1 MNFNDQKRI
10 GIIGLGLMGTAI
22 TARLLEHGFHL
33 FVWNRTREKADELL
47 ALGAQ
52 WSDNPLAEC
61 DRVIIS
67 LYTSD
72 VVESVLQQML
82 ADLHADPQA
91 TTLNGRILIDTTT
104 GVPEQSA
111 AMYARLATLGAQ
123 YLDAPISGSSEQT
136 RRGEATVMV
145 GGDRGAFEACNDLWP
160 ILGASVYHIGA
171 SGSAA
176 KMKLVSNLVL
186 GLNRAALAEALVFA
200 QGIGVDPASALEVL
214 RGSMAYSRVMDV
226 KGQKMLNE
234 DFTVQARLSQH
245 LKDVRL
251 ILDSGVTLPLSETHR
266 QLLEQAEA
274 MGLGE
279 QDNCAIIK
287 AIQQC
292 QPLPT
297 RDTTACNE
305 SSVSAKT

>member
-1 MNFNDQKRI
+1 MEKKRI

-22 TARLLEHGFHL
+22 TERLLEHGFHC
-33 FVWNRTREKADELL
+33 FVWNRTRPKAEPLL
-47 ALGAQ
+47 ALGAR
-52 WSDNPLAEC
+52 WSDNPLADC

-72 VVESVLQQML
+72 IVESVLKEL
-82 ADLHADPQA
+82 LNDLRA
-91 TTLNGRILIDTTT
+91 TQLIEKVSGTILIDTTT

-111 AMYARLATLGAQ
+111 AMCAHLATLGVQ
-123 YLDAPISGSSEQT
+123 YLDAPVSGSSEQT

-145 GGDRGAFEACNDLWP
+145 GGDRNAFEACNDLWP
-160 ILGASVYHIGA
+160 VLGANIYHLGA

-176 KMKLVSNLVL
+176 KMKLVSNLAL

-200 QGIGVDPASALEVL
+200 RGIGVDPASALEVL

-226 KGQKMLNE
+226 KGQKMLTEN
-234 DFTVQARLSQH
+234 FTVQARLSQH

-251 ILDSGVTLPLSETHR
+251 ILASGVTLPLSETHC

-274 MGLGE
+274 MGLGDE
-279 QDNCAIIK
+279 DNSAIIK

-292 QPLPT
+292 QL
-297 RDTTACNE
+297 
-305 SSVSAKT
+305 

>member
-1 MNFNDQKRI
+1 M
-10 GIIGLGLMGTAI
+10 IGLGLMGTAMSE
-22 TARLLEHGFHL
+22 RLLEHGFHVL
-33 FVWNRTREKADELL
+33 VWNRTHEKADPLI
-47 ALGAQ
+47 ALGAR
-52 WSDNPLAEC
+52 WSDNPLADC
-61 DRVIIS
+61 DRIIIS

-72 VVESVLQQML
+72 VVESVIEQLL
-82 ADLHADPQA
+82 RDLHTTQA
-91 TTLNGRILIDTTT
+91 SEELLGLILIDTTT
-104 GVPEQSA
+104 GAPEQSA
-111 AMYARLATLGAQ
+111 AMCASLSTLGIQ

-145 GGDRGAFEACNDLWP
+145 GGDREAFEACNDLWP
-160 ILGASVYHIGA
+160 MLGANIYHVGA

-226 KGQKMLNE
+226 KGQKMLDE
-234 DFTVQARLSQH
+234 DFTVQARLAQH

-251 ILDSGVTLPLSETHR
+251 ILASGMKLPLSETHR

-279 QDNCAIIK
+279 ADNCAIIK

-292 QPLPT
+292 QQ
-297 RDTTACNE
+297 
-305 SSVSAKT
+305 

>member
-1 MNFNDQKRI
+1 MERKRI

-22 TARLLEHGFHL
+22 TEQLLEHGFQC
-33 FVWNRTREKADELL
+33 FIWNRTKEKANPLI

-52 WSDNPLAEC
+52 WSDNPLADC
-61 DRVIIS
+61 DRIIIS

-72 VVESVLQQML
+72 VVESVLEQHL
-82 ADLHADPQA
+82 NHLHATQA
-91 TTLNGRILIDTTT
+91 TEKVRGKILLDTTT
-104 GVPEQSA
+104 GSPEQSVSMSA
-111 AMYARLATLGAQ
+111 HLASLGIQ

-136 RRGEATVMV
+136 RRGEATVIV
-145 GGDRGAFEACNDLWP
+145 GGDRNAFEACNDLWP
-160 ILGASVYHIGA
+160 VLGANTYLVGA

-186 GLNRAALAEALVFA
+186 GLNRAALAEALVYA
-200 QGIGVDPASALEVL
+200 LGIGVDPASALEVL

-226 KGQKMLNE
+226 KGQKMLDE

-251 ILDSGVTLPLSETHR
+251 ILASGVTLPLSETHR

-279 QDNCAIIK
+279 VDNSAIIK

-292 QPLPT
+292 Q
-297 RDTTACNE
+297 R
-305 SSVSAKT
+305 

>member
-1 MNFNDQKRI
+1 MNTNNTQKRI
-10 GIIGLGLMGTAI
+10 GVIGLGLMGTAI
-22 TARLLEHGFHL
+22 TERLLQHGYHPFI
-33 FVWNRTREKADELL
+33 WNRTQEKAEELK

-52 WSDNPLAEC
+52 WSDNPLADC
-61 DRVIIS
+61 DRIIIS

-72 VVESVLQQML
+72 VVESVLEKML
-82 ADLHADPQA
+82 ADLQSNQPDRRLQ
-91 TTLNGRILIDTTT
+91 GIILIDTTT
-104 GVPEQSA
+104 GSPEQSA
-111 AMYARLATLGAQ
+111 ALCSRLETIGVQ

-145 GGDRGAFEACNDLWP
+145 GGGRGAFDACNDLWQV
-160 ILGASVYHIGA
+160 LGANVYYTGG

-200 QGIGVDPASALEVL
+200 QGIGVDPAAALEVL

-226 KGQKMLNE
+226 KGQKMLDE

-251 ILDSGVTLPLSETHR
+251 ILSSGVTLPMSQTHR

-279 QDNCAIIK
+279 VDNCAIIK

-292 QPLPT
+292 Q
-297 RDTTACNE
+297 
-305 SSVSAKT
+305 

>member
-1 MNFNDQKRI
+1 MNTNEQKRV

-22 TARLLEHGFHL
+22 TERLLEYGYQT
-33 FVWNRTREKADELL
+33 FVWNRTKEKAHALYD
-47 ALGAQ
+47 LGAQ
-52 WSDNPLAEC
+52 WSDNPLIDC

-67 LYTSD
+67 LYTSEI
-72 VVESVLQQML
+72 VSAVIEQLLSNLQNNQHVSPKPGM
-82 ADLHADPQA
+82 
-91 TTLNGRILIDTTT
+91 ILIDTTT
-104 GVPEQSA
+104 GAPDQSVA
-111 AMYARLATLGAQ
+111 LSAMLASLGTH

-136 RRGEATVMV
+136 RRGESTVMV
-145 GGDRGAFEACNDLWP
+145 GGDRIAFEACGDLWSV
-160 ILGASVYHIGA
+160 LGANVYHTGS

-176 KMKLVSNLVL
+176 KMKLISNLVL

-200 QGIGVDPASALEVL
+200 RGIGVDPTAALEVL

-234 DFTVQARLSQH
+234 DFRVQAKLSQH

-251 ILDSGVTLPLSETHR
+251 MLSSGVTLPMTQAHR

-279 QDNCAIIK
+279 VDNCAIIK
-287 AIQQC
+287 AIDQC
-292 QPLPT
+292 Q
-297 RDTTACNE
+297 N
-305 SSVSAKT
+305 

>member
-1 MNFNDQKRI
+1 MTENARMTENAKKRI
-10 GIIGLGLMGTAI
+10 GMIGLGLMGTAI
-22 TARLLEHGFHL
+22 TERLLEHGHHVL
-33 FVWNRTREKADELL
+33 VWNRTREKADPLIVR
-47 ALGAQ
+47 GAQ
-52 WSDNPLAEC
+52 WSDNPLASC
-61 DRVIIS
+61 GRVIIS

-72 VVESVLQQML
+72 VVEEVLEQML
-82 ADLHADPQA
+82 DGMYDQQLTEELH
-91 TTLNGRILIDTTT
+91 GKILIDTTT
-104 GVPEQSA
+104 GAPEQSA
-111 AMYARLATLGAQ
+111 AMCARWAALGAA

-145 GGDRGAFEACNDLWP
+145 GGQRDAFEACNDLWP
-160 ILGASVYHIGA
+160 VLGQNIYQVGA
-171 SGSAA
+171 CGSAA

-200 QGIGVDPASALEVL
+200 QGIGVDPVSALEVL

-226 KGQKMLNE
+226 KGQKMLDE

-251 ILDSGVTLPLSETHR
+251 ILASGVKLPLSETHR
-266 QLLEQAEA
+266 QLLERAEA

-279 QDNCAIIK
+279 ADNCAIIK

-292 QPLPT
+292 QQ
-297 RDTTACNE
+297 
-305 SSVSAKT
+305 

>member
-1 MNFNDQKRI
+1 MNTNNTQKRI
-10 GIIGLGLMGTAI
+10 GVIGLGLMGTAI
-22 TARLLEHGFHL
+22 TERLIQHGYHPFI
-33 FVWNRTREKADELL
+33 WNRTQEKAKELK

-52 WSDNPLAEC
+52 WSDNPLADG

-72 VVESVLQQML
+72 VVESVLEKML
-82 ADLHADPQA
+82 ADLQSNQPDRRLQG
-91 TTLNGRILIDTTT
+91 TILIDTTT
-104 GVPEQSA
+104 GSPEQSA
-111 AMYARLATLGAQ
+111 ALCSRLETIGVH

-145 GGDRGAFEACNDLWP
+145 GGDRRAFNACNDLWP
-160 ILGASVYHIGA
+160 VLGENVYYTGT

-200 QGIGVDPASALEVL
+200 QGIGVDPAAALEVL

-234 DFTVQARLSQH
+234 DFTVQAKLSQH

-251 ILDSGVTLPLSETHR
+251 ILSSGVTLPMSQTHR

-279 QDNCAIIK
+279 VDNCAIIK

-292 QPLPT
+292 Q
-297 RDTTACNE
+297 
-305 SSVSAKT
+305 

>member
-1 MNFNDQKRI
+1 MEEKRI

-22 TARLLEHGFHL
+22 TERLLEHGFQC
-33 FVWNRTREKADELL
+33 FVWNRTPEKADPLL

-52 WSDNPLAEC
+52 WSDNPLADC

-72 VVESVLQQML
+72 VVESVLTQL
-82 ADLHADPQA
+82 LEDLRARQPIE
-91 TTLNGRILIDTTT
+91 TLRRKILIDTTT
-104 GVPEQSA
+104 GAPEQSV
-111 AMYARLATLGAQ
+111 AMFVRLATWGVQ
-123 YLDAPISGSSEQT
+123 YLDAPVSGSSEQT

-145 GGDRGAFEACNDLWP
+145 GGERNAFEACNDLWP
-160 ILGASVYHIGA
+160 VLGANIYHIGA

-200 QGIGVDPASALEVL
+200 HGIGVDPASALEVL

-226 KGQKMLNE
+226 KGQKMLKD

-251 ILDSGVTLPLSETHR
+251 ILSSGVTLPLSETHR
-266 QLLEQAEA
+266 QLLERAEA

-279 QDNCAIIK
+279 EDNSAIIK

-292 QPLPT
+292 QQ
-297 RDTTACNE
+297 
-305 SSVSAKT
+305 

>member
-1 MNFNDQKRI
+1 MEEKRI
-10 GIIGLGLMGTAI
+10 GIIGLGLMGTAM
-22 TARLLEHGFHL
+22 TERLLEHGFQC
-33 FVWNRTREKADELL
+33 FVWNRTPEKADPLL

-52 WSDNPLAEC
+52 WSDNPLADC

-72 VVESVLQQML
+72 VVESVLTKL
-82 ADLHADPQA
+82 LDDLHATQPIE
-91 TTLNGRILIDTTT
+91 TLRGKILIDTTT
-104 GVPEQSA
+104 GAPEQSVA
-111 AMYARLATLGAQ
+111 TFVRLATLGVQ
-123 YLDAPISGSSEQT
+123 YLDAPVSGSSEQT

-145 GGDRGAFEACNDLWP
+145 GGERNAFEACNDLWP
-160 ILGASVYHIGA
+160 VLGANIYPIGA

-200 QGIGVDPASALEVL
+200 HGIGVDPASALEVL

-226 KGQKMLNE
+226 KGQKMLKE

-251 ILDSGVTLPLSETHR
+251 ILASGVTLPLSETHR
-266 QLLEQAEA
+266 QLLERAEA

-279 QDNCAIIK
+279 EDNSAIIK

-292 QPLPT
+292 QQ
-297 RDTTACNE
+297 
-305 SSVSAKT
+305 

>member
-1 MNFNDQKRI
+1 MNLNTPQKRI
-10 GIIGLGLMGTAI
+10 GVIGLGLMGTAM
-22 TARLLEHGFHL
+22 TKRLLEYGYEPI
-33 FVWNRTREKADELL
+33 VWNRTREKADSLFE
-47 ALGAQ
+47 LGAE

-72 VVESVLQQML
+72 VVESVLGQLL
-82 ADLHADPQA
+82 ASLHNHHQVSLDHQVSP
-91 TTLNGRILIDTTT
+91 THGKILIDTTT
-104 GVPEQSA
+104 GAPEQSVA
-111 AMYARLATLGAQ
+111 LSTKLASLGVY
-123 YLDAPISGSSEQT
+123 YLDAPISGSSDQT
-136 RRGEATVMV
+136 RRGESAVMV
-145 GGDRGAFEACNDLWP
+145 GGDRRAFEACSDLWSV
-160 ILGASVYHIGA
+160 LGANVYYTGS

-176 KMKLVSNLVL
+176 RMKLVSNLAL

-200 QGIGVDPASALEVL
+200 QAIGVNPSAALKVL

-234 DFTVQARLSQH
+234 DFRVQAKLSQH

-251 ILDSGVTLPLSETHR
+251 MLATGVKLPLSETHA
-266 QLLEQAEA
+266 QLLEQAES

-279 QDNCAIIK
+279 MDNCAIIK

-292 QPLPT
+292 QQ
-297 RDTTACNE
+297 
-305 SSVSAKT
+305 

>member
-1 MNFNDQKRI
+1 MSE
-10 GIIGLGLMGTAI
+10 
-22 TARLLEHGFHL
+22 RLLEHGFHVL
-33 FVWNRTREKADELL
+33 VWNRTQEKADPLI

-52 WSDNPLAEC
+52 WSDNPLADC
-61 DRVIIS
+61 DRIIIS

-72 VVESVLQQML
+72 VVESVIKQLL
-82 ADLHADPQA
+82 KDLHTKRASEE
-91 TTLNGRILIDTTT
+91 LLGKILIDTTT
-104 GVPEQSA
+104 GAPEQSA
-111 AMYARLATLGAQ
+111 EMSTQLASLGLK

-145 GGDRGAFEACNDLWP
+145 GGEREAFEACNDLWP
-160 ILGASVYHIGA
+160 MLGANTYHVGA

-176 KMKLVSNLVL
+176 KMKLISNLVL

-214 RGSMAYSRVMDV
+214 RGSMAYSRAMDV
-226 KGQKMLNE
+226 KGQKMLDE

-251 ILDSGVTLPLSETHR
+251 ILASGVTLPLSETHR

-279 QDNCAIIK
+279 ADNCAIIK

-292 QPLPT
+292 QQ
-297 RDTTACNE
+297 
-305 SSVSAKT
+305 

>member
-1 MNFNDQKRI
+1 MNFNDHKKI
-10 GIIGLGLMGTAI
+10 GIIGLGLMGTAF
-22 TARLLEHGFHL
+22 TERLLEHGSQV
-33 FVWNRTREKADELL
+33 FVWNRTKEKADPLL
-47 ALGAQ
+47 VLGAH
-52 WSDNPLAEC
+52 WSDNPLADCE
-61 DRVIIS
+61 RVIIS

-72 VVESVLQQML
+72 IVSSVVQLML
-82 ADLHADPQA
+82 AGLQ
-91 TTLNGRILIDTTT
+91 TGQQTENLRGKILIDTTT
-104 GVPEQSA
+104 GNPEQSA
-111 AMYARLATLGAQ
+111 AMYARLATLGIQ
-123 YLDAPISGSSEQT
+123 YLDAPVSGSSEQT

-145 GGDRGAFEACNDLWP
+145 GGERAAFEACGDLWP
-160 ILGASVYHIGA
+160 VLGAKVYHTGA
-171 SGSAA
+171 CGSAA

-186 GLNRAALAEALVFA
+186 GLNRAALAEALVYA
-200 QGIGVDPASALEVL
+200 RGIGVDPAAALEVL

-279 QDNCAIIK
+279 KDNCAIIK
-287 AIQQC
+287 AIQQR
-292 QPLPT
+292 QP
-297 RDTTACNE
+297 
-305 SSVSAKT
+305 